1 MTRRWLLLTCLALG
15 LVLTLSA
22 MGTIA
27 GEVKRVAALLPGSAG
42 DQSWNSYGFK
52 GLQSIRDGIGAD
64 IAFSENVPSAEQV
77 DAFSDYARNG
87 FNLVFG
93 HSGRFL
99 DAATRV
105 GARFPET
112 RFIVIAGTGGNGK
125 NVDSV
130 DVARDQFAYV
140 EGVIAGLMTKTNKV
154 GIVAGLQGLLAID
167 KTVGGFRLGV
177 NAVNPEAEVT
187 AVYLSSMEDVAM
199 AKEAVFPLAEY
210 GADVV
215 LGILNRGHI
224 GIIEAAKEKGV
235 YTVGR
240 SIAHTKIAPDH
251 VLTNTVEDWP
261 SIYLAMAKLESAGE
275 LKGEYRVFGYHTPN
289 SNGAQLLHQE
299 GVSYNPVIP
308 EAVLAKVKQVQDD
321 IASGRLQIEVS
332 KHDARGGK

>member
-1 MTRRWLLLTCLALG
+1 MTKRWIGMACLALG
-15 LVLTLSA
+15 LV
-22 MGTIA
+22 MGFSQGGAVA
-27 GEVKRVAALLPGSAG
+27 GEVKKVAALLPGSAG
-42 DQSWNSYGFK
+42 DQSWNSYGFN
-52 GLQSIRDGIGAD
+52 GLQSIQDGIGAE

-77 DAFSDYARNG
+77 DAFTDYARQE
-87 FNLVFG
+87 FDLVFG

-99 DAATRV
+99 DAANRV
-105 GARFPET
+105 GARFPDT

-154 GIVAGLQGLLAID
+154 GIVAGLQGLLALD

-187 AVYLSSMEDVAM
+187 AVWLSSMEDVAM
-199 AKEAVFPLAEY
+199 AKEAVFPLVEN
-210 GADVV
+210 GADII

-240 SIAHTKIAPDH
+240 STAHTKIAPDH

-261 SIYLAMAKLESAGE
+261 SIYLAMAKLENAGE
-275 LKGEYRVFGYHTPN
+275 LKGEYRVFGYHTAE
-289 SNGAQLLHQE
+289 SNGAQLLYEE
-299 GVSYNPVIP
+299 GVPYNPAIP
-308 EAVLAKVKQVQDD
+308 EEVLAAVKQVRDD
-321 IASGRLQIEVS
+321 ITAGRLQIEVT
-332 KHDARGGK
+332 KHDARGGN